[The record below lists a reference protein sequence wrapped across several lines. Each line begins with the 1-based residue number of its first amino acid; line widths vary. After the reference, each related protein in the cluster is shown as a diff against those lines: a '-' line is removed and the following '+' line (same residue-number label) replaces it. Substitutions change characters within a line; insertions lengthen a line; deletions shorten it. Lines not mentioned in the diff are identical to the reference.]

1 MNESINTRDAEMFE
15 QIAKLQG
22 SATESIHIISTTH
35 GDERLTVSAVTDY
48 DDTFGRGG
56 DSYSRPFI
64 FQVRTTARLPRPVE
78 QRFDNARFATAI
90 EAYEWG
96 RHILL
101 TAADKVTELLEIVD
115 RATGKDNTIEK

>member
-1 MNESINTRDAEMFE
+1 MEKNTNTRDAEMFE
-15 QIAKLQG
+15 QIAKLKG
-22 SATESIHIISTTH
+22 SATESIHIITTAH
-35 GDERLTVSAVTDY
+35 GEERLTVSAVADY

-56 DSYSRPFI
+56 DSYNRPYVY
-64 FQVRTTARLPRPVE
+64 QVRTTARLPRPVE
-78 QRFDNARFATAI
+78 QRFDAARFTTAV

-115 RATGKDNTIEK
+115 RAAGKENSAQK